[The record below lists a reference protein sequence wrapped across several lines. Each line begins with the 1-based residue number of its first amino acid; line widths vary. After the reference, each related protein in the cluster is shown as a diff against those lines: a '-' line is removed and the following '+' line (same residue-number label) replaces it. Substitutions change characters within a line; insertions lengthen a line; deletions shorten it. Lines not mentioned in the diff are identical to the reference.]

1 MAMLKRIF
9 LFMIV
14 NVLVIVTIS
23 IATSLLGIQPYL
35 SAQGINYESL
45 MIFCLMWGMGGA
57 FISLMLSRIMARWMM
72 GVKIIAPDTRDTELS
87 GLLQKVHR
95 LARSAGLG
103 TMPQVGIFKSPDIN
117 AFATGPT
124 KSRSMVAVSSGLLA
138 QMNDD
143 ETEGVIGHEIAHIA
157 NGDMVTMTLV
167 QGIVNAFVMFFAR
180 IIAFFV
186 SSTVDERYQFMVRFG
201 VTIALQIAFSFLG
214 MMVVAWFSRL
224 REFRADAGGA
234 RLAGR
239 EKMVAALQALERN
252 FTSLQANKEK
262 ATPSV
267 ATMKISGKSGGL
279 MALLSTHPPLQERI
293 RQLQGGKDW
302 NNVSEWHWKQ
312 RSASPIN

>member
-1 MAMLKRIF
+1 MAMLKRVF

-23 IATSLLGIQPYL
+23 IVTSLLGIQPYL

-72 GVKIIAPDTRDTELS
+72 KVKVIAADTRDGQLS
-87 GLLQKVHR
+87 ALVQKVHR
-95 LARSAGLG
+95 LARAAGLH
-103 TMPQVGIFKSPDIN
+103 TMPQVGIYESPDIN

-124 KSRSMVAVSSGLLA
+124 KNRSMVAVSSGLLTR
-138 QMNDD
+138 MNDN
-143 ETEGVIGHEIAHIA
+143 ETEGVLGHEVAHIA

-186 SSTVDERYQFMVRFG
+186 SSTVDERYQFMVRIG
-201 VTIALQIAFSFLG
+201 VTIALEIAFSFLG
-214 MMVVAWFSRL
+214 MMVVAWFSRW

-239 EKMVAALQALERN
+239 EKMIAALQALERN
-252 FTSLQANKEK
+252 FASLQAAKQE
-262 ATPSV
+262 AAPSV

-293 RQLQGGKDW
+293 RQLQG
-302 NNVSEWHWKQ
+302 
-312 RSASPIN
+312 RSL

>member
-1 MAMLKRIF
+1 MPMLKRIF

-23 IATSLLGIQPYL
+23 IVTSLLGIQPYL
-35 SAQGINYESL
+35 SGHGINYESL

-57 FISLMLSRIMARWMM
+57 FISLMLSRVMARWMM
-72 GVKIIAPDTRDTELS
+72 GVKVIAPDTRD
-87 GLLQKVHR
+87 GQGGALLQKVHR
-95 LARSAGLG
+95 LARSAGLQV
-103 TMPQVGIFKSPDIN
+103 MPQVGIYESPDIN

-124 KSRSMVAVSSGLLA
+124 KNRSMVAVSSGLLTR
-138 QMNDD
+138 MNDN
-143 ETEGVIGHEIAHIA
+143 ETEGVLGHEIAHIA

-186 SSTVDERYQFMVRFG
+186 SSAVDERYQFMARIA
-201 VTIALQIAFSFLG
+201 VTIALEIAFSFLG
-214 MMVVAWFSRL
+214 MMVVAWFSRW

-239 EKMVAALQALERN
+239 EKMIAALQALERN
-252 FTSLQANKEK
+252 FASLQAGKEE
-262 ATPSV
+262 AAPSI

-279 MALLSTHPPLQERI
+279 MALLSTHPPLAERI
-293 RQLQGGKDW
+293 RQLQSGR
-302 NNVSEWHWKQ
+302 V
-312 RSASPIN
+312 

>member
-1 MAMLKRIF
+1 MVMLKRVF

-23 IATSLLGIQPYL
+23 IVTSLLGIQPYL

-72 GVKIIAPDTRDTELS
+72 GVKIIAPDIRDADMSALV
-87 GLLQKVHR
+87 QKVHR
-95 LARSAGLG
+95 LARSAGLHS
-103 TMPQVGIFKSPDIN
+103 MPQVGVYESPDIN
-117 AFATGPT
+117 AFATGPS
-124 KSRSMVAVSSGLLA
+124 KSRSLVAVSSGLLRR
-138 QMNDD
+138 MSDS
-143 ETEGVIGHEIAHIA
+143 ETEGVLGHEIAHIS

-180 IIAFFV
+180 VIAFFV

-201 VTIALQIAFSFLG
+201 LIIVLQIAFSFLG
-214 MMVVAWFSRL
+214 MMVVARFSRW

-239 EKMVAALQALERN
+239 EKMIAALQALERN
-252 FTSLQANKEK
+252 FASLQASKEET
-262 ATPSV
+262 APSV

-293 RQLQGGKDW
+293 RQLQS
-302 NNVSEWHWKQ
+302 V
-312 RSASPIN
+312 RF

>member
-1 MAMLKRIF
+1 MAMMKRIF

-23 IATSLLGIQPYL
+23 IVSSLLGIQPYL

-57 FISLMLSRIMARWMM
+57 FISLALSRVMARWMM
-72 GVKIIAPDTRDTELS
+72 GVKVIAPDTREGELGS
-87 GLLQKVHR
+87 LLQKVHR
-95 LARSAGLG
+95 LARAAGLSK
-103 TMPQVGIFKSPDIN
+103 MPQVGIYQSPDIN

-124 KSRSMVAVSSGLLA
+124 KSRSMVAVSSGLLTR
-138 QMNDD
+138 MNDN
-143 ETEGVIGHEIAHIA
+143 ETEGVLGHEIAHIA

-180 IIAFFV
+180 VIAFFV
-186 SSTVDERYQFMVRFG
+186 SSTVDERYQFMVRFA
-201 VTIALQIAFSFLG
+201 VTIALEIALSFLG
-214 MMVVAWFSRL
+214 MMVVAWFSRW

-239 EKMVAALQALERN
+239 ENMIAALEALDRN
-252 FTSLQANKEK
+252 FAALRADKEEH
-262 ATPSV
+262 ASV

-302 NNVSEWHWKQ
+302 NHVSDWFYKKK
-312 RSASPIN
+312 SV